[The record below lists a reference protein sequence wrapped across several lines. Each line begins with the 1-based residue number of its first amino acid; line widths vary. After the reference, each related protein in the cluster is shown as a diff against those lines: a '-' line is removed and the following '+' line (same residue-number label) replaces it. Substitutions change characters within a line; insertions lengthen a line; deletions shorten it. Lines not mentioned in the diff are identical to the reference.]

1 MKCWSDTGHRLLTN
15 CKSLLIPPRRAHGT
29 VGHWLAAAQTVSWE
43 LFGKNIP
50 WLLSPAELALC
61 SPLKR
66 LSLKMLVQT
75 LVHPWRRTC
84 ADGARYFEEMVLLVA
99 IAEALL
105 VLGLAVE
112 TDSLCSPTTF
122 YKNCWIRRFPGLLI
136 DLRES
141 QKRGAQLLK
150 ISAEASPQQCSRTC
164 CLLRNVSCNLA
175 VFYHGAIHENMN
187 CLHVSCPA
195 LESCILKARINV
207 ILYNITTGIDPDLL
221 IFEKLTSKEP
231 NTQSLSKYE
240 RQNSTKT
247 TEWERCQHHNATS
260 SSLLRQ
266 APSSTTSH
274 GLTANTYISTT
285 SQKTEVTTYSRAET
299 FLPDDHFAKSTSTT
313 SASTTSI
320 TSSNKKS
327 VPSTLISESAKVFSR
342 MPTPPR
348 LNSSKQHLNETKGY
362 SGRNYTSD
370 NEASAWEAANL
381 GVWLIPVVLCSS
393 LIFLCC
399 CTVAFTAGRCSNR
412 RGQYKPIRRGRTTS
426 RQFIK
431 YTTVKGNL

>member
-1 MKCWSDTGHRLLTN
+1 
-15 CKSLLIPPRRAHGT
+15 
-29 VGHWLAAAQTVSWE
+29 
-43 LFGKNIP
+43 
-50 WLLSPAELALC
+50 
-61 SPLKR
+61 
-66 LSLKMLVQT
+66 
-75 LVHPWRRTC
+75 
-84 ADGARYFEEMVLLVA
+84 MVLLVA
-99 IAEALL
+99 IAEVLV

-112 TDSLCSPTTF
+112 SDSLCSPTTF

-136 DLRES
+136 DLQES
-141 QKRGAQLLK
+141 QKRGAQVLK
-150 ISAEASPQQCSRTC
+150 IYAEVSPQQCSRSC

-175 VFYHGAIHENMN
+175 VFYLGPIHENMN
-187 CLHVSCPA
+187 CLHMSCPA
-195 LESCILKARINV
+195 LESCIIKTRINV

-221 IFEKLTSKEP
+221 IFEKMTSKEP
-231 NTQSLSKYE
+231 NTQSSLNKYE
-240 RQNSTKT
+240 RQSSTEA

-260 SSLLRQ
+260 SSLLLQ

-274 GLTANTYISTT
+274 SLRANTYTSST
-285 SQKTEVTTYSRAET
+285 SLMFKKPEFTTYSREET
-299 FLPDDHFAKSTSTT
+299 SLSAKSITT
-313 SASTTSI
+313 SD
-320 TSSNKKS
+320 KKTM
-327 VPSTLISESAKVFSR
+327 PSTLISDSAEVLSH

-370 NEASAWEAANL
+370 NEAPAWEAAAL

-399 CTVAFTAGRCSNR
+399 CTVAFTAGRCRNTK
-412 RGQYKPIRRGRTTS
+412 GQYRPIRRRTTL

>member
-1 MKCWSDTGHRLLTN
+1 MK
-15 CKSLLIPPRRAHGT
+15 
-29 VGHWLAAAQTVSWE
+29 
-43 LFGKNIP
+43 
-50 WLLSPAELALC
+50 
-61 SPLKR
+61 
-66 LSLKMLVQT
+66 
-75 LVHPWRRTC
+75 
-84 ADGARYFEEMVLLVA
+84 
-99 IAEALL
+99 AEALL

-122 YKNCWIRRFPGLLI
+122 YKNCWIRRFPGLLV

-150 ISAEASPQQCSRTC
+150 IYAEASPQQCSRTC

-231 NTQSLSKYE
+231 NTHSLTKYE

-247 TEWERCQHHNATS
+247 TEWERCQHYNATS
-260 SSLLRQ
+260 SSLLLQ

-274 GLTANTYISTT
+274 GLTANTYTSSTT
-285 SQKTEVTTYSRAET
+285 STR
-299 FLPDDHFAKSTSTT
+299 STT
-313 SASTTSI
+313 A
-320 TSSNKKS
+320 SNKKS
-327 VPSTLISESAKVFSR
+327 VPSTLISEPAKVLSH

-362 SGRNYTSD
+362 SGRNYTLD
-370 NEASAWEAANL
+370 NEASAWEAAAL

-412 RGQYKPIRRGRTTS
+412 RGHPS
-426 RQFIK
+426 RNTFRLNCFCRV
-431 YTTVKGNL
+431 TCSATH

>member
-1 MKCWSDTGHRLLTN
+1 
-15 CKSLLIPPRRAHGT
+15 
-29 VGHWLAAAQTVSWE
+29 
-43 LFGKNIP
+43 
-50 WLLSPAELALC
+50 
-61 SPLKR
+61 
-66 LSLKMLVQT
+66 
-75 LVHPWRRTC
+75 
-84 ADGARYFEEMVLLVA
+84 MVLLVA
-99 IAEALL
+99 TAQVLL

-112 TDSLCSPTTF
+112 SDSLCSPTTF

-136 DLRES
+136 DLQES
-141 QKRGAQLLK
+141 QKRGAKVLK
-150 ISAEASPQQCSRTC
+150 IYAEVSPQQCSRTC

-187 CLHVSCPA
+187 CLHMSCPA

-221 IFEKLTSKEP
+221 IFEKLTSNQP
-231 NTQSLSKYE
+231 NIPSFPSKYE

-260 SSLLRQ
+260 SSLLLRAQ
-266 APSSTTSH
+266 STTSH
-274 GLTANTYISTT
+274 GLTANAYTT
-285 SQKTEVTTYSRAET
+285 STSLMVQNPEVTTYSGAET
-299 FLPDDHFAKSTSTT
+299 FPPDDHFAKRTSTT
-313 SASTTSI
+313 SVSTRLI
-320 TSSNKKS
+320 TGSDKKT
-327 VPSTLISESAKVFSR
+327 VHSTLISKSAEVLSH

-370 NEASAWEAANL
+370 NEAPAWEAGAL

-393 LIFLCC
+393 LIFLCY
-399 CTVAFTAGRCSNR
+399 CTVTFTAGRCSNR
-412 RGQYKPIRRGRTTS
+412 RGHYKPIWRRRTML

-431 YTTVKGNL
+431 YTTVRGSL